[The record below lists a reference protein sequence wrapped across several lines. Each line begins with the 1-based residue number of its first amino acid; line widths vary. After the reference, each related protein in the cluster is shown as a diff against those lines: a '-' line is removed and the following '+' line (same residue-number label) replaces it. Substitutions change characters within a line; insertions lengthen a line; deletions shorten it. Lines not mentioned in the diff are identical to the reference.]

1 MPPKAAALVLA
12 VLACACSSKPA
23 EAPAAGAHV
32 IRSMQ
37 LNEGK
42 PSHIGFESPHAQGMI
57 EIAPDVHIGY
67 QSVTVTP
74 ESAGA
79 SRQVITLDGKV
90 LDFWGGELKI
100 GERSYGKLWGAVQ
113 IQITANGVTVNGEKR

>member
-1 MPPKAAALVLA
+1 MLRMLLFLALAL
-12 VLACACSSKPA
+12 LSCACSSKSS

-32 IRSMQ
+32 IRTLQ

-42 PSHIGFESPHAQGMI
+42 PSHIGFESAHAQGMI
-57 EIAPDVHIGY
+57 EIASDVHIGY

-74 ESAGA
+74 DASGA

-90 LDFWGGELKI
+90 LDFSGAELKI
-100 GERSYGKLWGAVQ
+100 GERSYGKLSGAVQ
-113 IQITANGVTVNGEKR
+113 IQINANGVTVNGEKR